1 MQGERFFQKIGKMD
15 IKRDNSLQRPIIL
28 QIYNPAP
35 VAFTNVSVFNAYQN
49 MGDPNNN
56 LPSYTDTSG
65 TYQMTITEVTG
76 VATYQQI
83 LRNSC
88 DSPFVMANVQLE
100 IVGGSNDQ
108 LQNTLKFIQ
117 LEDIGHE
124 EDDYV
129 YPFPDPYVRAKN
141 AIMFSGLYATLD
153 GYTNMLF
160 SKINEV
166 TTMNIYMY
174 FLKRFE
180 ADNFLREHNYQRRTA
195 P

>member
-28 QIYNPAP
+28 QVYNPAP
-35 VAFTNVSVFNAYQN
+35 VAFNNVSVFNAYQN
-49 MGDPNNN
+49 MNDPNYN

-141 AIMFSGLYATLD
+141 AIMFSGLYAPLD

-174 FLKRFE
+174 FLKRFD
-180 ADNFLREHNYQRRTA
+180 ADKYLRETNYKLRK